1 MKKLFILLLVIT
13 LFIQCQ
19 SNQIHLIQKNQVGL
33 ISNKTKVSDLDKI
46 FAKDSLVKPH
56 YEKNQPKYLSED
68 YEVYSKKGAHLL
80 TINIENDNDTTSI
93 IQSVQIFSPLYK
105 TKKEISVN
113 SVFKDLKGNYDL
125 KKVTSTITAA
135 SVFVNELN
143 ASFIITNKDLGLS
156 EFSTKSVSLD
166 QIPDNA
172 PFKYITVWLN

>member
-19 SNQIHLIQKNQVGL
+19 SNEIHLIQKNQVGL
-33 ISNKTKVSDLDKI
+33 ITNTTKVSELDQI
-46 FAKDSLVKPH
+46 FAKDSLVKTH
-56 YEKNQPKYLSED
+56 YQKNQPKFLSED

-80 TINIENDNDTTSI
+80 TINIENDSDSTST
-93 IQSVQIFSPLYK
+93 IQSIQIYSPLYK
-105 TKKEISVN
+105 TKKEISVA
-113 SVFKDLKGNYDL
+113 SVFKDLKENYDL
-125 KKVTSTITAA
+125 KKVISTITSA

-156 EFSTKSVSLD
+156 EFSINKISLN

-172 PFKYITVWLN
+172 PFKYITVWFN